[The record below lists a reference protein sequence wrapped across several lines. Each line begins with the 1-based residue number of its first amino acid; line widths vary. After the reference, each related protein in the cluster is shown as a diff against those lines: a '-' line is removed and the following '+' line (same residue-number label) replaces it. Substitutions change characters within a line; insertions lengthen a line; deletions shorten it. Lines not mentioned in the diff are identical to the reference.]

1 MRYLSNYN
9 KFIAMNKNNYRLNLN
24 DKNGIKAG
32 IISLIL
38 GALVFYVFVWKIN
51 DKIPSF
57 QICGD
62 WCPGQIETLLN
73 HPIHLFGGFGIWYLL
88 IKFLFLFFLKSEW
101 MDKNNYEIL

>member
-1 MRYLSNYN
+1 M
-9 KFIAMNKNNYRLNLN
+9 KDFDYRFNLK

-32 IISLIL
+32 IIGLIL
-38 GALVFYVFVWKIN
+38 GAIVFYVVVWKIN

-73 HPIHLFGGFGIWYLL
+73 HPIHLFGGFGVWYLT
-88 IKFLFLFFLKSEW
+88 IKFFIS
-101 MDKNNYEIL
+101 ILSKK

>member
-1 MRYLSNYN
+1 MIWPMLPNRYGVFWIISLFLLRYLSNYN

-38 GALVFYVFVWKIN
+38 GALVFYVFVWKIK
-51 DKIPSF
+51 DQIPSF

-62 WCPGQIETLLN
+62 WCPGQKETLLN
-73 HPIHLFGGFGIWYLL
+73 HPMHLF
-88 IKFLFLFFLKSEW
+88 
-101 MDKNNYEIL
+101 